1 MTVVSLKE
9 MRIFSQEKLKKN
21 VLFQTERLMSDLYC
35 LEPGQSQ
42 KPHLHNDSDKIYIVL
57 EGEGKFTVGSEKAK
71 LASQMAVLAP
81 AGMDHGVQNDG
92 PGRLILL
99 VFMAPKPP
107 AMTPTL

>member
-9 MRIFSQEKLKKN
+9 IKTFSQEKLKKN
-21 VLFQTERLMSDLYC
+21 VLFQTERLMCDLYC

-42 KPHLHNDSDKIYIVL
+42 KVHLHQESDKVYIVL
-57 EGEGKFTVGSEKAK
+57 EGEGKFTVGSEEAK

-81 AGMDHGVQNDG
+81 AGTDHGVRNDG
-92 PGRLILL
+92 PGRLVLL

-107 AMTPTL
+107 AMT